1 MKKLIGVFILFVCIR
16 LDAQVLIKDV
26 YPGVQSGVMSSQ
38 NVVFD
43 NKLYYHGVDT
53 DFSPGSLFVSDG
65 TEAGTRKLLGAEN
78 ITNFGHLTNTGTKL
92 FLMDSWA

>member
-43 NKLYYHGVDT
+43 NKLWILGRGANNSDVWY
-53 DFSPGSLFVSDG
+53 SSDG
-65 TEAGTRKLLGAEN
+65 IHWIQATDN
-78 ITNFGHLTNTGTKL
+78 
-92 FLMDSWA
+92 DS